1 MKYKKPL
8 GATILSLLT
17 CLALTLGAAASEW
30 EEVTLR
36 APSQSALPAA
46 RLIEGTTYV
55 PFRAFCDAW
64 GADGQIEWEGD
75 SRTARYRGT
84 GLEISAAIGQCYLQA
99 NGRVLCRGKEN
110 LLLDDRTYVPIR
122 ALADAFTL
130 QVEWQDEGIGSRSVT
145 LTGSPRAIENAETA
159 YDGEDLLWLSRVISA
174 EAEGE
179 SFEGKLAVGSVVMNR
194 VNARGGEYARV
205 GQGSIRN
212 IIFQPYQFVCASETE
227 SGAYNPQNIYNMR
240 PEQIHYDI
248 ADWAIAGNRLPD
260 VAESLWFYN
269 PFGPQCRSRFPSDV
283 GYWQTRIG
291 DHCFYNPTNAYYQT

>member
-36 APSQSALPAA
+36 PPSQSALPAA

-130 QVEWQDEGIGSRSVT
+130 QVEWQDGGIGSRSVT
-145 LTGSPRAIENAETA
+145 LTGSPRAIESAEAA

-194 VNARGGEYARV
+194 VRSDQFPDSVHDVIFDMRYGVPQFYRPDDPRILITPSEQSILAAKACLDGYLLDENVLFYLNPRIATSFWIVHNRPFLFSLGLHDFYA
-205 GQGSIRN
+205 
-212 IIFQPYQFVCASETE
+212 
-227 SGAYNPQNIYNMR
+227 
-240 PEQIHYDI
+240 
-248 ADWAIAGNRLPD
+248 
-260 VAESLWFYN
+260 
-269 PFGPQCRSRFPSDV
+269 
-283 GYWQTRIG
+283 
-291 DHCFYNPTNAYYQT
+291 

>member
-84 GLEISAAIGQCYLQA
+84 GLEISAAIGQRYLLA

-130 QVEWQDEGIGSRSVT
+130 QVEWQDGGIGSRSVT

-194 VNARGGEYARV
+194 VRSEQFPDSVHDVIFDMRYGVPQFYRPGDPRILITPSEQSILAAKACLDGYLLDENVLFYLNPRIATSFWIVQNRPFLFSLGLHDFYA
-205 GQGSIRN
+205 
-212 IIFQPYQFVCASETE
+212 
-227 SGAYNPQNIYNMR
+227 
-240 PEQIHYDI
+240 
-248 ADWAIAGNRLPD
+248 
-260 VAESLWFYN
+260 
-269 PFGPQCRSRFPSDV
+269 
-283 GYWQTRIG
+283 
-291 DHCFYNPTNAYYQT
+291 